1 MGVHL
6 VMLKMRLDDP
16 LDAVAVH
23 GGGGEI
29 FHTPNY
35 LLLNEDLQT
44 FISFAQRRNDMSI
57 IEPSL
62 ISNKHTTSRQFR
74 NTF

>member
-16 LDAVAVH
+16 LDAGAVH

-29 FHTPNY
+29 FHT
-35 LLLNEDLQT
+35 
-44 FISFAQRRNDMSI
+44 SFSMKICVQ
-57 IEPSL
+57 L
-62 ISNKHTTSRQFR
+62 
-74 NTF
+74 

>member
-23 GGGGEI
+23 GGGGEKCAGQGPPADVQ
-29 FHTPNY
+29 TPQDAR
-35 LLLNEDLQT
+35 LWWL
-44 FISFAQRRNDMSI
+44 R
-57 IEPSL
+57 
-62 ISNKHTTSRQFR
+62 
-74 NTF
+74 

>member
-29 FHTPNY
+29 FHILFY
-35 LLLNEDLQT
+35 LLLKEDLQT
-44 FISFAQRRNDMSI
+44 FMSCA
-57 IEPSL
+57 
-62 ISNKHTTSRQFR
+62 
-74 NTF
+74 

>member
-1 MGVHL
+1 MPWSALFVGFIGGWAFMGVHL

-29 FHTPNY
+29 FHTLYY

-44 FISFAQRRNDMSI
+44 FVPCA
-57 IEPSL
+57 
-62 ISNKHTTSRQFR
+62 
-74 NTF
+74 